1 MSRAPIVLA
10 ILFALGFGGRAL
22 AFYDLQQYARDRTL
36 ARTDPHTRATLDARL
51 DGIASGLFTANGL
64 YADGLYREG
73 FFCLPYDITLT
84 VKDFY
89 DLLDRRLT
97 EYRHDGIYEQVKG
110 QSAAATIVFEL
121 RRRYPCGRDRG
132 DPFPSNYVFPDGTP
146 AWVYK
151 REMEGNQART
161 GPVAPPASYQGQ
173 ASGQPAQAPAYP
185 AQTQGYR
192 NLAPQYRTQTPA
204 SPNPVSPGRPFSL
217 TLPMPSPTARSQ

>member
-1 MSRAPIVLA
+1 MSRATILLA

-22 AFYDLQQYARDRTL
+22 ALYDLQQYARDRSL

-73 FFCLPYDITLT
+73 FFCLPYDVTLT

-97 EYRHDGIYEQVKG
+97 EYRRDGLYEQVKG

-161 GPVAPPASYQGQ
+161 GPAAPPAPYQGQ
-173 ASGQPAQAPAYP
+173 TS
-185 AQTQGYR
+185 GYR
-192 NLAPQYRTQTPA
+192 NLAPQYRTQSPA
-204 SPNPVSPGRPFSL
+204 NPNPASPGRPFSL
-217 TLPMPSPTARSQ
+217 TLPMPSPTARSR